1 MKELAVSTE
10 ISKTRWGKVVRKK
23 TSSKMGLN
31 KIRALKKR
39 VAAMMNHL
47 PTKVVKVS
55 NKAVQVAKKMMK
67 TRMAKYKMMM
77 MLRNGRTNTA
87 PQA

>member
-10 ISKTRWGKVVRKK
+10 ISKTRWDKVVRKK

-31 KIRALKKR
+31 KIRTPKR

-47 PTKVVKVS
+47 LTKVVKVS

-67 TRMAKYKMMM
+67 TRMAYNKMMM

-87 PQA
+87 TQV

>member
-10 ISKTRWGKVVRKK
+10 ISKTKWDKVVRKK

-31 KIRALKKR
+31 KIRTLKR

-47 PTKVVKVS
+47 PTRVVKVS

-67 TRMAKYKMMM
+67 TRMAYNKMMM

-87 PQA
+87 TQA